1 MISHNLVN
9 VLKWNKND
17 IVFSTPHL
25 LRNVLELGDNK
36 LKGIQE
42 FVCPQFVVIDEADLL
57 LEIDKNVSR
66 STFAVIDR
74 IRRNV
79 EKIAKIK
86 GEKIDKTKMPQF
98 IISASSFPNKLGK
111 LEYQ

>member
-1 MISHNLVN
+1 M
-9 VLKWNKND
+9 
-17 IVFSTPHL
+17 
-25 LRNVLELGDNK
+25 
-36 LKGIQE
+36 
-42 FVCPQFVVIDEADLL
+42 L

-79 EKIAKIK
+79 EKIGKMK
-86 GEKIDKTKMPQF
+86 GEKIDKTKTPQF